1 MTWTIEQAAATDAHR
16 IAPHMTPADAAEV
29 WALGHWTPLQ
39 ALLRSI
45 SLSVNARTWFVDGEP
60 VCIFGFATSSL
71 VGDHANPWLLGTPA
85 LKAHTFA
92 FLRNYR
98 AQIDYML
105 AHYPVLETM
114 VDARHT
120 ICLRWLKW
128 TGFDIAEA
136 LPYGVEQLP
145 FNHVSIARA

>member
-1 MTWTIEQAAATDAHR
+1 MTLTIEQATATDAHR

-29 WALGHWTPLQ
+29 WAIGHWTPLQ

-45 SLSVNARTWFVDGEP
+45 SLSVRARTWFVDGEP
-60 VCIFGFATSSL
+60 VCIFGFATASL
-71 VGDHANPWLLGTPA
+71 VGETANPWMLGTPA

-105 AHYPVLETM
+105 AHYPVLETY

-120 ICLRWLKW
+120 VCLRWLKW
-128 TGFDIAEA
+128 TGFTIYEPA
-136 LPYGVEQLP
+136 PYGVDGLP
-145 FNHVSIARA
+145 FSKVAIVRA